1 MSYMNQGNWGS
12 FLQAVPQGVEKE
24 QDIQAKDYGNQQ
36 ARAAAD
42 QARRDDQAAT
52 EKFPGRRP
60 EDQFAGRPQH
70 RRPEQSADAVGGFQQ
85 SGGVFDPARNAIHSA
100 LANIGQYYQK
110 VFHPQQGQTNP
121 AAAPSGRGP
130 GPAAQQTLP
139 GPGQTG
145 AQAPAAM
152 SRPQAGSSGPAAPG
166 TTGATGPMPL
176 PQQDQITG
184 RQYPAMAEGG
194 AIPGRKLQGIRA
206 KKAKAG
212 NVAKATAGDKQ
223 VANQQPGAGGPQ
235 LPIQAQGGPARNTE
249 PGAGI
254 SNQDPQLAD
263 GGEPKKWVQGAI
275 KKPGQLHRDLG
286 VPEGEK
292 IPKSKIKAAE
302 KGGGKVA
309 KRAQLADTMSKWK
322 DGGMPKLP
330 KLEPGAAPE
339 PKPAPNA
346 VEQTVSNDG
355 MRHYLGKT
363 IKRYA
368 DGDTVTHEPNAEV
381 PTPAGLQPMGDP
393 NQPNLIQRATG
404 ALTDFLSQPGEQS
417 LAERAGLTG
426 GTNPA
431 PPGLAGPSAQPAPE
445 PSPGKGVS
453 PPQQNAASSGPP
465 PAPAQPR
472 GVHADGTPMTDEE
485 MKNAT
490 PITAEQNAN
499 LLANAKNRALNGRG
513 YEGDDPTLL
522 DPGSQ
527 GPPSSHAH
535 GQPGSVQQGPPNPN
549 TAPVDFSKVQADQS
563 QVPTMS
569 TQDWQQMKNGIIRV
583 ATAHGMSGGQAEM
596 TADEEVTKYQHGN
609 FMQYMQQAQA
619 LDAAGNKQGAMA
631 ALKTAYQFFPTGH
644 DMHFGLAPNGDILG
658 YAVDEKTGQPVQ
670 NGLVHLN
677 QQNLAAIHVA
687 LRRPEGVRR

>member
-1 MSYMNQGNWGS
+1 
-12 FLQAVPQGVEKE
+12 
-24 QDIQAKDYGNQQ
+24 
-36 ARAAAD
+36 
-42 QARRDDQAAT
+42 
-52 EKFPGRRP
+52 
-60 EDQFAGRPQH
+60 
-70 RRPEQSADAVGGFQQ
+70 
-85 SGGVFDPARNAIHSA
+85 
-100 LANIGQYYQK
+100 
-110 VFHPQQGQTNP
+110 
-121 AAAPSGRGP
+121 
-130 GPAAQQTLP
+130 
-139 GPGQTG
+139 
-145 AQAPAAM
+145 
-152 SRPQAGSSGPAAPG
+152 
-166 TTGATGPMPL
+166 
-176 PQQDQITG
+176 
-184 RQYPAMAEGG
+184 MAEGG

-381 PTPAGLQPMGDP
+381 PTPAGMQPMGDP
-393 NQPNLIQRATG
+393 NQPSLFDRAVQG
-404 ALTDFLSQPGEQS
+404 VKNFVAQPGEQS
-417 LAERAGLTG
+417 LAERAGFG
-426 GTNPA
+426 GTNPP
-431 PPGLAGPSAQPAPE
+431 PPGLAGPSVQPAPE
-445 PSPGKGVS
+445 PSPGKGQS
-453 PPQQNAASSGPP
+453 PPQQNAAPGAPRAATGQP
-465 PAPAQPR
+465 NYTPEAPEGVVYDPNAPTDPAA
-472 GVHADGTPMTDEE
+472 
-485 MKNAT
+485 
-490 PITAEQNAN
+490 
-499 LLANAKNRALNGRG
+499 AKAYARNKERAGG
-513 YEGDDPTLL
+513 Y
-522 DPGSQ
+522 
-527 GPPSSHAH
+527 A
-535 GQPGSVQQGPPNPN
+535 GQPGDTDYDETAALPGAEQRGAATARAAGAVGAGPAPNGPSTFSGPRSAVN
-549 TAPVDFSKVQADQS
+549 TPQLPERQSQPSQTDAPVDFSKVQADQS

-569 TQDWQQMKNGIIRV
+569 TQDWNQMK
-583 ATAHGMSGGQAEM
+583 T
-596 TADEEVTKYQHGN
+596 GN
-609 FMQYMQQAQA
+609 
-619 LDAAGNKQGAMA
+619 LRD
-631 ALKTAYQFFPTGH
+631 
-644 DMHFGLAPNGDILG
+644 GDR
-658 YAVDEKTGQPVQ
+658 A
-670 NGLVHLN
+670 
-677 QQNLAAIHVA
+677 
-687 LRRPEGVRR
+687 R